1 MKLPNRHW
9 LAANMATEAWLGF
22 TAFATRKATGRD
34 VVDFLSYRQALA
46 SGAIFD
52 EELASRVLPH
62 PRTGTP

>member
-1 MKLPNRHW
+1 
-9 LAANMATEAWLGF
+9 MATEAWLGF

-52 EELASRVLPH
+52 EALAARVLAAPAGNTA
-62 PRTGTP
+62 R